1 MNPTR
6 QMTSLTLLD
15 QCGDTQRRL
24 LETLLHAPQGTSVD
38 QLVEEL
44 DISTNAVRQH
54 LASLERDGLI
64 ERAGTQRTGGR
75 PQLLFVLSGA
85 GHEAFPRRYRQ
96 LAEDL
101 IEEVGSVIGSQ
112 ALESSMR
119 RMGTRAGGQVK
130 AGNLAT
136 IEETAVAMK
145 QAGYE
150 ASATSDKRSGPE
162 IVAHNCVFHS
172 LAARF
177 PAVCQFD
184 LAFMEAATGRKVE
197 HRECMVRGGQVCRFG
212 FGAKVKSR

>member
-1 MNPTR
+1 
-6 QMTSLTLLD
+6 MTNLSVLD
-15 QCGDTQRRL
+15 WCGDTQRRL
-24 LETLLHAPQGTSVD
+24 LEMLLNAPQGASVD
-38 QLVEEL
+38 RLVEAL
-44 DISTNAVRQH
+44 GITTNAVRQH

-64 ERAGTQRTGGR
+64 ERAGTQPTGGR
-75 PQLLFVLSGA
+75 PQLLYVLSGA
-85 GHEAFPRRYRQ
+85 GREAFPRRYRQ

-101 IEEVGSVIGSQ
+101 IEEVGSVIGNA

-119 RMGTRAGGQVK
+119 RMGARAGDQVRS
-130 AGNLAT
+130 GRPAT

-150 ASATSDKRSGPE
+150 AAATSDRRSGPE
-162 IVAHNCVFHS
+162 IVARNCVFHS

-197 HRECMVRGGQVCRFG
+197 HRECMVRGGHVCRFG
-212 FGAKVKSR
+212 FGAKGR